1 VATHP
6 AQRDDK
12 SVLVS
17 DVFGLD
23 ALRGAG
29 LEVVAGA
36 DGLDRAVT
44 WVHAGEIADI
54 ATFLSGGEL
63 LLTAGTGIADDP
75 DAQRAYIDRLA
86 EAGASG
92 LVLELGLGFA
102 EVPAALVAAAEHRGL
117 PMAVLHDQVAFAE
130 VTRTVHGRII
140 SLGNELRERAQHI
153 TEEFNSLLLAGGS
166 VPQVVHKLYELTNKP
181 AFLEDAAHQLVE
193 YAGSDADIDAQIAD
207 WSAHSRSGH
216 HTPPSGSRTP
226 APEEERASCAF
237 ASIGLRGET
246 WGRLHLLRSGG
257 PIDDID
263 RLAVERAGS
272 AVGLALLNTAQ
283 DARLAERSRAD
294 FLAEAARRAPAD
306 PNAFLR
312 QAQSL
317 GADFRDCKL
326 VAVSIIT
333 DDPAAL
339 SGEVARG
346 AAACAEAG
354 LSVLS
359 SGDGAEGQLLIGVRP
374 DDDPATTVSGVA
386 EATWPPGSASLTVGL
401 SRPADIA
408 QLSRAFHEAQECLR
422 FGRVSS
428 AAGVVEYATLGLHL
442 LLATLA
448 DRYELAEFLEAE
460 LGALLQHDATARS
473 PLLPT
478 LEALLTH
485 GNNRTEA
492 AAALHVERRSLYYRI
507 GRIEKVLGKRL
518 DDYDVRLGLGVA
530 LRALNVIEDR
540 VRALPTSGTRGPGR
554 GRR

>member
-1 VATHP
+1 MFELN
-6 AQRDDK
+6 
-12 SVLVS
+12 VLR
-17 DVFGLD
+17 
-23 ALRGAG
+23 AAG

-36 DGLDRAVT
+36 DGLTRDVT

-54 ATFLSGGEL
+54 ATFLRGGEL
-63 LLTAGTGIADDP
+63 LLTAGTGIGGDP
-75 DAQRAYIDRLA
+75 ELQRSYINRLA
-86 EAGASG
+86 EAGASA

-102 EVPAALVAAAEHRGL
+102 TAPPGLIAAAEHRGL
-117 PMAVLHDQVAFAE
+117 PVAVLHDQVAFAE
-130 VTRTVHGRII
+130 VTRTVHSRII
-140 SLGNELRERAQHI
+140 GRGNELRERAQFI

-166 VPQVVHKLYELTNKP
+166 VRQVVHRLHELTGKP

-193 YAGSDADIDAQIAD
+193 YAGSDADLDAQIAD

-216 HTPPSGSRTP
+216 HTPPSGSRTL
-226 APEEERASCAF
+226 APEEERGSCAF
-237 ASIGLRGET
+237 APIALRGDT

-263 RLAVERAGS
+263 RLAVERASS
-272 AVGLALLNTAQ
+272 AVGLALLNSDH

-306 PNAFLR
+306 PKAFLR
-312 QAQSL
+312 QAKSL
-317 GADFRDCKL
+317 GADFRSCKL

-333 DDPAAL
+333 DDVAAL
-339 SGEVARG
+339 PGEVVRG
-346 AAACAEAG
+346 ADACGQAG
-354 LSVLS
+354 LPALA
-359 SGDGAEGQLLIGVRP
+359 SGDGAEGQLLIGVREGN
-374 DDDPATTVSGVA
+374 DPAKTVYGLA
-386 EATWPPGSASLTVGL
+386 EATWPPGTASLTVGL

-408 QLSRAFHEAQECLR
+408 QLARAFHEAQECLR

-448 DRYELAEFLEAE
+448 DRYELSEFLEAE
-460 LGALLQHDATARS
+460 LGALLEHDATARS

-540 VRALPTSGTRGPGR
+540 VRAVPTSGRGR

>member
-1 VATHP
+1 VAAHP
-6 AQRDDK
+6 AQRTEQ

-36 DGLDRAVT
+36 DGLGRDVT

-54 ATFLSGGEL
+54 ATFLRGGEL
-63 LLTAGTGIADDP
+63 LLTAGTGIGNDP
-75 DAQRAYIDRLA
+75 EEQRTYIDRLA

-102 EVPAALVAAAEHRGL
+102 EPPPVLIAAAEHRGL
-117 PMAVLHDQVAFAE
+117 PMAVLHHQVAFAE

-140 SLGNELRERAQHI
+140 GRGNELRERAQHI
-153 TEEFNSLLLAGGS
+153 TEEFNALLLAGGS
-166 VPQVVHKLYELTNKP
+166 VPQVVHKLYELTDKP

-216 HTPPSGSRTP
+216 HTPPSGSRVP
-226 APEEERASCAF
+226 ASEEERASCAF
-237 ASIGLRGET
+237 ASITLRGET

-257 PIDDID
+257 PIDDVD
-263 RLAVERAGS
+263 RLAVERASS
-272 AVGLALLNTAQ
+272 AVGLALLNSDH

-306 PNAFLR
+306 PKAFLR

-317 GADFRDCKL
+317 GADFRGCKL
-326 VAVSIIT
+326 VAVSVIT
-333 DDPAAL
+333 EDGAAL
-339 SGEVARG
+339 AGEVTRG
-346 AAACAEAG
+346 VAACTERG
-354 LSVLS
+354 LPALS
-359 SGDGAEGQLLIGVRP
+359 SGDGSEGQLLIGVP
-374 DDDPATTVSGVA
+374 DADDVAATVLALA
-386 EATWPPGSASLTVGL
+386 EATWPPGTGTLTVGL

-448 DRYELAEFLEAE
+448 DRYELSEFLEAE
-460 LGALLQHDATARS
+460 LGALLEHDAAARS

-540 VRALPTSGTRGPGR
+540 VRAVPTSGTAR
-554 GRR
+554 GRQRR